1 MATLATATA
10 AAIGPSGG
18 LRIGVISAT
27 TGGRIVVDI
36 AGAAVTTAGR
46 LASYQPAKGDTVA
59 ILRQESTWLILGR
72 IVTGA

>member
-18 LRIGVISAT
+18 LRIGVISA